1 LVLAF
6 PLFERPKDRTMAL
19 QIFLNATLRQ
29 YLPGYDPY
37 EGIAL
42 EVKPG
47 TTVAQ
52 VLATLGVPAGEV
64 ALLMVDGRRQE
75 PDFVLQGGE
84 RLGFFPP
91 IGGG

>member
-1 LVLAF
+1 
-6 PLFERPKDRTMAL
+6 
-19 QIFLNATLRQ
+19 
-29 YLPGYDPY
+29 
-37 EGIAL
+37 
-42 EVKPG
+42 
-47 TTVAQ
+47 
-52 VLATLGVPAGEV
+52 VPAGEV